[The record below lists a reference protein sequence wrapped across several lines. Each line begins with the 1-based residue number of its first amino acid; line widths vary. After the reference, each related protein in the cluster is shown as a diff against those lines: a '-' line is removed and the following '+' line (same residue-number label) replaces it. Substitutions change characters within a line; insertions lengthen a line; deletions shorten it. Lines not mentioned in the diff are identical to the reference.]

1 MYSVE
6 RETPIRGG
14 QLRGTKGGGGNTW
27 PKQQQTSPSALMPDG
42 PRAQTDQRAGN
53 LPDLGLRV
61 EERSENKNSKETFLK
76 ENLTLHK
83 TVQWYPKAYQTSR
96 RAGADYPNPGKVIG
110 LDHHHLEKSLSMLG
124 KVVCA

>member
-83 TVQWYPKAYQTSR
+83 TVHSETIPDLLDARGLIIQT
-96 RAGADYPNPGKVIG
+96 P
-110 LDHHHLEKSLSMLG
+110 EKS
-124 KVVCA
+124 

>member
-53 LPDLGLRV
+53 LPDLGLKREV
-61 EERSENKNSKETFLK
+61 RTRIQRRHFSKKISPYIKQCSGISIPLGAVVDSESI
-76 ENLTLHK
+76 
-83 TVQWYPKAYQTSR
+83 P
-96 RAGADYPNPGKVIG
+96 DP
-110 LDHHHLEKSLSMLG
+110 LDARG
-124 KVVCA
+124 

>member
-53 LPDLGLRV
+53 VPDLSLRV
-61 EERSENKNSKETFLK
+61 EERRENKNSKEIFLK
-76 ENLTLHK
+76 ENLTLDK
-83 TVQWYPKAYQTSR
+83 TVQW
-96 RAGADYPNPGKVIG
+96 
-110 LDHHHLEKSLSMLG
+110 
-124 KVVCA
+124 

>member
-42 PRAQTDQRAGN
+42 PRAQTDQTAGN

-83 TVQWYPKAYQTSR
+83 TVQWYQ
-96 RAGADYPNPGKVIG
+96 
-110 LDHHHLEKSLSMLG
+110 
-124 KVVCA
+124 

>member
-83 TVQWYPKAYQTSR
+83 TVQWYQ
-96 RAGADYPNPGKVIG
+96 
-110 LDHHHLEKSLSMLG
+110 
-124 KVVCA
+124 